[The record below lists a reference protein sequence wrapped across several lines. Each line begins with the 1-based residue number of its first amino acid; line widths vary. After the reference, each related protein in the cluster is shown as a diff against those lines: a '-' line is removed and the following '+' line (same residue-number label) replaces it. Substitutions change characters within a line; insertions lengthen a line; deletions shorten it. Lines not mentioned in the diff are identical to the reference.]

1 MNPAPSTSR
10 FGCYFLFV
18 GEWSVRQFDVSAS
31 NTWFNDMEIGSA
43 ICRNPL
49 FEQFLHFAK
58 VVLGLKKIN

>member
-1 MNPAPSTSR
+1 
-10 FGCYFLFV
+10 
-18 GEWSVRQFDVSAS
+18 
-31 NTWFNDMEIGSA
+31 MEIGSA